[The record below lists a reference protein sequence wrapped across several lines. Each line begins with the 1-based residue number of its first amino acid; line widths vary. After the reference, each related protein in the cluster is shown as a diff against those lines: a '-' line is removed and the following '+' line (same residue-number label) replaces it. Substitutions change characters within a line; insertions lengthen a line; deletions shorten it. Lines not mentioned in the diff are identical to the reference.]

1 MKLFEIYCDIFFF
14 PLLYYLF
21 DNINLEFYFSI
32 KEENRTLIGNHI
44 SQMTSSSNSELV

>member
-44 SQMTSSSNSELV
+44 SQMTSSNNSELV